1 MDQLWWYTARAG
13 GIVSWALLSASVLWG
28 LALSTKVFGK
38 RPRPNWL
45 LDLHQWLGTLT
56 MIFLGVHVAGLL
68 FDTYVDFGLTD
79 VLVPFASSWDPS
91 AVAWGIVAFYLLL
104 AVELTALGRRWMPK
118 KVWRSVH
125 YLSFPVFVLAT
136 VHGVAAGTD
145 ATTTM
150 AVAAVVVVVA
160 MVSLLSFVRLD
171 QAARQAK
178 LNAEAAS
185 VAQPQAKGAARP
197 PAMRAAAAPART
209 AAPVAPVSAQPSTRP
224 LAPPAPPAAAPTSPP
239 AYRPHAGAPAPRHAA
254 APPPPPPPAR
264 RPVAPAPVPAAPPV
278 TAPAP
283 VTAGRAVY

>member
-1 MDQLWWYTARAG
+1 MEQLWWYTARAG

-45 LDLHQWLGTLT
+45 LDMHQWLGALT
-56 MIFLGVHVAGLL
+56 MIFLGVHVAGLM
-68 FDTYVDFGLTD
+68 FDSYVDFGLTD
-79 VLVPFASSWDPS
+79 VLVPFASDWDPS

-125 YLSFPVFVLAT
+125 YLSFPVFILAT

-150 AVAAVVVVVA
+150 AIALVVVVVA
-160 MVSLLSFVRLD
+160 LVSLLSFVRLD

-178 LNAEAAS
+178 LNAEAPLRGAS
-185 VAQPQAKGAARP
+185 
-197 PAMRAAAAPART
+197 T
-209 AAPVAPVSAQPSTRP
+209 
-224 LAPPAPPAAAPTSPP
+224 
-239 AYRPHAGAPAPRHAA
+239 
-254 APPPPPPPAR
+254 PPPPPAR
-264 RPVAPAPVPAAPPV
+264 RPAAPAPVPASPSV
-278 TAPAP
+278 TVPAP
-283 VTAGRAVY
+283 VTAGRTVY

>member
-1 MDQLWWYTARAG
+1 MEQLWWYTARAG

-45 LDLHQWLGTLT
+45 LDMHQWLGALT
-56 MIFLGVHVAGLL
+56 MIFLGVHVVALM
-68 FDTYVDFGLTD
+68 FDGYVDFGLTD
-79 VLVPFASSWDPS
+79 VLVPFASDWDPS

-150 AVAAVVVVVA
+150 AIALVVVVVA
-160 MVSLLSFVRLD
+160 LVSLLSFVRLD

-178 LNAEAAS
+178 LNAEAAATAPPSPS
-185 VAQPQAKGAARP
+185 VPAGAVRRSVPGTPSAPVRP
-197 PAMRAAAAPART
+197 PAPA
-209 AAPVAPVSAQPSTRP
+209 
-224 LAPPAPPAAAPTSPP
+224 PP

-254 APPPPPPPAR
+254 PAPPPPPAR
-264 RPVAPAPVPAAPPV
+264 RPAAPAPVPASPPV

-283 VTAGRAVY
+283 VTAGRTVY

>member
-1 MDQLWWYTARAG
+1 MEQLWWYTARAG

-45 LDLHQWLGTLT
+45 LDMHQWLGTLT

-68 FDTYVDFGLTD
+68 LDTYVDFGLTD

-150 AVAAVVVVVA
+150 AVALVVVIVA

-178 LNAEAAS
+178 LNAEAAATASASATPARS
-185 VAQPQAKGAARP
+185 VPAGAVRRSVPGTPSAPVRPPAPAVPVAARP
-197 PAMRAAAAPART
+197 PA
-209 AAPVAPVSAQPSTRP
+209 APVAP
-224 LAPPAPPAAAPTSPP
+224 PAPP

-254 APPPPPPPAR
+254 PAPPPPPAR
-264 RPVAPAPVPAAPPV
+264 RPVAPVPASPPV

-283 VTAGRAVY
+283 VTAGRTVY

>member
-1 MDQLWWYTARAG
+1 MEQLWWYTARAG

-45 LDLHQWLGTLT
+45 LDMHQWLGALT
-56 MIFLGVHVAGLL
+56 MIFLGVHVVALM
-68 FDTYVDFGLTD
+68 FDSYVDFGLTD
-79 VLVPFASSWDPS
+79 VLVPFASDWDPS

-150 AVAAVVVVVA
+150 AIALVVVVVA
-160 MVSLLSFVRLD
+160 LVSLLSFVRLD

-178 LNAEAAS
+178 LNAEAGPS
-185 VAQPQAKGAARP
+185 VRP
-197 PAMRAAAAPART
+197 APRSPRPAAPVSAAPE
-209 AAPVAPVSAQPSTRP
+209 AAPVAAPATAPVA
-224 LAPPAPPAAAPTSPP
+224 PP
-239 AYRPHAGAPAPRHAA
+239 AYRPPAGAA
-254 APPPPPPPAR
+254 APRPAAPASPPPPAR
-264 RPVAPAPVPAAPPV
+264 RPAAPAPVPASPPV

-283 VTAGRAVY
+283 VTAGRTVY

>member
-1 MDQLWWYTARAG
+1 MEQLWWYTARAG

-45 LDLHQWLGTLT
+45 LDMHQWLGTLT

-104 AVELTALGRRWMPK
+104 SVELTALGRRWMPK

-125 YLSFPVFVLAT
+125 YLSFPVFILAT

-178 LNAEAAS
+178 LNADAAANAATARPVSSGAVRRSVAGTPSAS
-185 VAQPQAKGAARP
+185 VPARPPAPAAPVAARP
-197 PAMRAAAAPART
+197 PAAP
-209 AAPVAPVSAQPSTRP
+209 APVA
-224 LAPPAPPAAAPTSPP
+224 PP

-254 APPPPPPPAR
+254 PAPPPPPAR
-264 RPVAPAPVPAAPPV
+264 RPVTPAPVPASPPV

-283 VTAGRAVY
+283 VTAGRTVY